1 MSGTCVIVPSGSHI
15 SGRTSADGPA
25 LRHPVGMADTGN
37 TSKAARIGMEILG
50 WLLVA
55 AGVAALIL
63 PGPGLLLLALGLWV
77 LARNYEWADRLLD
90 PVKRAAYKGAAEGV
104 KSWPRILMSTVLA
117 LGLIA
122 VGVIW
127 GIRPAAPSWWPL
139 AEKWWLFGGWGT
151 GVFLIAS
158 GLLALGLLGWSMKN
172 FRYGT
177 MTLDEVYRDRHLN
190 DRPRRRDQ
198 RQQAGDHP
206 A

>member
-1 MSGTCVIVPSGSHI
+1 MGDNGS
-15 SGRTSADGPA
+15 S
-25 LRHPVGMADTGN
+25 
-37 TSKAARIGMEILG
+37 SKATRIGLEILG

-77 LARNYEWADRLLD
+77 LAKNYEWADRLLD
-90 PVKRAAYKGAAEGV
+90 PVKRAAYRGAAEGV
-104 KSWPRILMSTVLA
+104 KSWPRIIMSTTLA

-127 GIRPAAPSWWPL
+127 GIRPTAPGWWPL

-151 GVFLIAS
+151 GVFLIFS

-177 MTLDEVYRDRHLN
+177 MTLDELYRDQKLN
-190 DRPRRRDQ
+190 ERPGRRR
-198 RQQAGDHP
+198 
-206 A
+206 

>member
-1 MSGTCVIVPSGSHI
+1 MGDNGS
-15 SGRTSADGPA
+15 S
-25 LRHPVGMADTGN
+25 
-37 TSKAARIGMEILG
+37 SKATRIGLEILG

-77 LARNYEWADRLLD
+77 LAKNYEWADRLLD
-90 PVKRAAYKGAAEGV
+90 PVKRAAYRGAAEGV
-104 KSWPRILMSTVLA
+104 KSWPRIIMSTTLA
-117 LGLIA
+117 RGLIA

-127 GIRPAAPSWWPL
+127 GIRPAAPGWWPL

-151 GVFLIAS
+151 GVFLIFS

-177 MTLDEVYRDRHLN
+177 MTLDELYRDQKLN
-190 DRPRRRDQ
+190 ERPGRRR
-198 RQQAGDHP
+198 
-206 A
+206 

>member
-1 MSGTCVIVPSGSHI
+1 MGDNGS
-15 SGRTSADGPA
+15 S
-25 LRHPVGMADTGN
+25 
-37 TSKAARIGMEILG
+37 SKATRIGLEILG

-77 LARNYEWADRLLD
+77 LAKNYEWADRLLD
-90 PVKRAAYKGAAEGV
+90 PVKRAAYRGAAEGV
-104 KSWPRILMSTVLA
+104 KSWPPIIMSTTLA

-127 GIRPAAPSWWPL
+127 GIRPAAPGWWPL

-151 GVFLIAS
+151 GVFLIFS

-177 MTLDEVYRDRHLN
+177 MTLDELYRDQKLN
-190 DRPRRRDQ
+190 ERPGRRR
-198 RQQAGDHP
+198 
-206 A
+206 